1 MSTTL
6 QALALQ
12 LEQSSVGAAVRTSTW
27 MYPSAEVG
35 HLLGLGLLLGTA
47 VAFDLRLLGVARHL
61 PVDGLAGF
69 LLPCARVGFT
79 LAAATGALLF
89 AANATTLLNAVFAA
103 KLIAIALAAVNA
115 TLFHRATYQDVA
127 TWNTDVPAPV
137 PARLAALVSLL
148 CWTTAVACGRLLA
161 YV

>member
-1 MSTTL
+1 MSAAL

-35 HLLGLGLLLGTA
+35 HLLGLGVLLGTA

-61 PVDGLAGF
+61 PVDALAGF
-69 LLPCARVGFT
+69 LLPCARVGFFV
-79 LAAATGALLF
+79 AAATGALLF
-89 AANATTLLNAVFAA
+89 AANATTLLNVVFAA
-103 KLIAIALAAVNA
+103 KLAAIALAIVNA
-115 TLFHRATYQDVA
+115 SLFHRATCQDVA
-127 TWNTDVPAPV
+127 QWNTGIPAPL
-137 PARLAALVSLL
+137 PARLAAVISLL
-148 CWTTAVACGRLLA
+148 SWTTAVACGRLLA

>member
-1 MSTTL
+1 MSATL

-27 MYPSAEVG
+27 MYPSAEIG
-35 HLLGLGLLLGTA
+35 HVLGLGVLLGTA

-61 PVDGLAGF
+61 PVAALADF
-69 LLPCARVGFT
+69 LLPCARAGFS

-103 KLIAIALAAVNA
+103 KLAAIALAVVNA
-115 TLFHRATYQDVA
+115 SLFHRATYRDVA
-127 TWNTDVPAPV
+127 TWNTDATAPP
-137 PARLAALVSLL
+137 PARIAAVISLL

-161 YV
+161 YI